1 MAGSESPGVDAVTSI
16 RAEVG
21 EGPVWDD
28 GERILW
34 WVDLLAG
41 FVHRTDPQTGET
53 TTRRYGRPVGS
64 VALRRGGGHV
74 LADRDGFC
82 LLAGDGSVDR
92 QIAFLP
98 DGHRMNDAKV
108 DPAGRFLAG
117 SAEFG
122 FAPQAGALHSLEPD
136 GSRRVLLDGL
146 TLPNG
151 LGWSPD
157 GDRFYL
163 VDSEQ
168 GWLRS
173 WSYDPGD
180 GSLGPARDLVLFTR
194 PGEVPDGLCV
204 DAQGALWVAIWG
216 GSRVERYSPDG
227 DLLATLQLPVT
238 QPSSC
243 AFGGAGLITLFITSA
258 HRGLAKGGTPID
270 GALDG
275 ALLATVPGASGV
287 PTSFFEG

>member
-1 MAGSESPGVDAVTSI
+1 MRVAGDSESSGLDAVAPI

-28 GERILW
+28 GERALW
-34 WVDLLAG
+34 WVDILAG
-41 FVHRTDPQTGET
+41 LLHRTDPRTGET
-53 TTRRYGRPVGS
+53 ATRGHGRPVGA

-82 LLAGDGSVDR
+82 LLADDGSVER
-92 QIAFLP
+92 RIAFLP
-98 DGHRMNDAKV
+98 DEHRMNDAKA

-117 SAEFG
+117 STEFG
-122 FAPQAGALHSLEPD
+122 FAPHAGALHSLEPD

-151 LGWSPD
+151 LGWSPG
-157 GDRFYL
+157 GDQFYL

-173 WSYDPGD
+173 WPYDPGD
-180 GSLGPARDLVLFTR
+180 GSLGPANDLVRFTR
-194 PGEVPDGLCV
+194 PGELPDGLCV
-204 DAQGALWVAIWG
+204 DAEGALWVAIWG
-216 GSRVERYSPDG
+216 GSRIERYSPDG
-227 DLLATLQLPVT
+227 GLLATLRLPVT

-243 AFGGAGLITLFITSA
+243 AFGGTGLTTLFITSA
-258 HRGLAKGGTPID
+258 HQGLAKDRTP
-270 GALDG
+270 LDG
-275 ALLATVPGASGV
+275 ALLATSPGVSGMPSSV
-287 PTSFFEG
+287 FGG